1 MYNELGHYFLVLS
14 IFVALTYNKRPAA
27 ISLYFFLFT
36 ISFFGILSC
45 YISSDFFNYNVF
57 TNSNAN
63 APLFYKISGTWSNH
77 EGSLLLWCWILSF
90 YGFFLGHRVRPCNV
104 SKRGRSKNLFFFRRP
119 LVAFR
124 SASFI
129 KKENKQFRH
138 HLLQNLFGTINH
150 KSSLE
155 SQSQAAPSGIVQELS
170 DKRLKDGVNAE
181 ENKRPIRLKKG
192 KELKKKKYRFFF
204 LLYALCNNLDFFFL
218 AQNANNK
225 VSFIDERRIYMG
237 IALFFSIFL
246 LASSNPFVR
255 ISFVCTKSLAELNPV
270 LQDPILAIHPPCIYA
285 GYVASAIGFC
295 LCLAKIMNGISAL
308 YLPMRRES
316 KAEIFD
322 AFFRITNKLI
332 TQENAKKI
340 LKNLFENTC
349 SLYPSF
355 AFILLRNRSLL
366 GLRHLVS
373 PSSLWSKERLNL
385 TKSQWTKRV
394 VHKANTAFLYFGWT
408 RSANKVVSGPQYHGW
423 KQIQIW
429 ILTCW
434 CFLTVGILLGSWW
447 AYHELGWGGWWFW
460 DPVENASFMPW
471 LLATACIHSVIFPK
485 LNYWTLFLN
494 MVTFLCRVLGTFFVR
509 SGLLTSVHSF
519 ATDSTRGIFLW
530 FFFLNITS
538 ISLMFFFQM
547 KRQSSTRLIGA
558 FSDLS
563 LNQSLRT
570 PKPVNRIL
578 WYSRRSTL
586 FVHLRQFTR
595 LSKLMEDEE
604 GHDKLI
610 GYKASKIHKEKKLF
624 FWAKERKS

>member
-27 ISLYFFLFT
+27 ISLYFFFFT
-36 ISFFGILSC
+36 ISFFGILFC
-45 YISSDFFNYNVF
+45 YISSDFSNYNVF

-77 EGSLLLWCWILSF
+77 EGSLLLWCWLLSF
-90 YGFFLGHRVRPCNV
+90 YGFFFGHRVRPCNI
-104 SKRGRSKNLFFFRRP
+104 SQRGRSKNLLFFRRP
-119 LVAFR
+119 LVVTFR
-124 SASFI
+124 FVSFI
-129 KKENKQFRH
+129 KKENKQFGH
-138 HLLQNLFGTINH
+138 HLWQNLFGTINR
-150 KSSLE
+150 KSSLQ
-155 SQSQAAPSGIVQELS
+155 SQSKAALSGIVQEPS
-170 DKRLKDGVNAE
+170 DKRLENGANAR
-181 ENKRPIRLKKG
+181 ENKRPIIRLKKW
-192 KELKKKKYRFFF
+192 KELKKRKSRFSF
-204 LLYALCNNLDFFFL
+204 LLYALYNNLDFLFL
-218 AQNANNK
+218 AQNANDK
-225 VSFIDERRIYMG
+225 VSFIYERRIYMG

-295 LCLAKIMNGISAL
+295 LCLTKIMNGLSAL

-316 KAEIFD
+316 KAKMFD
-322 AFFRITNKLI
+322 VFSRITNKLI

-340 LKNLFENTC
+340 IKNIVENIC
-349 SLYPSF
+349 SLHPSF
-355 AFILLRNRSLL
+355 AFILLRNRSLPR
-366 GLRHLVS
+366 LRRLVS
-373 PSSLWSKERLNL
+373 PSWLWPKKQRLNL
-385 TKSQWTKRV
+385 TKSLFTKPV
-394 VHKANTAFLYFGWT
+394 VRNANTAFLHFGWT
-408 RSANKVVSGPQYHGW
+408 RSANKVVSGPQYYGW
-423 KQIQIW
+423 KQIKIW

-471 LLATACIHSVIFPK
+471 LLATACIHSVILPK

-509 SGLLTSVHSF
+509 SGLLASVHSF

-530 FFFLNITS
+530 FFFLLITS

-547 KRQSSTRLIGA
+547 KQQSSTRLVGP
-558 FSDLS
+558 LS
-563 LNQSLRT
+563 NLPLNQDLRAQ
-570 PKPVNRIL
+570 KPVNQIL

-586 FVHLRQFTR
+586 FVHLPKFTR
-595 LSKLMEDEE
+595 LSKLMEDEK
-604 GHDKLI
+604 GHDKVI
-610 GYKASKIHKEKKLF
+610 VYKASKIHK
-624 FWAKERKS
+624 

>member
-27 ISLYFFLFT
+27 ISLYFFFFT
-36 ISFFGILSC
+36 ISFFGILFC
-45 YISSDFFNYNVF
+45 YISSDFSNYNVF

-90 YGFFLGHRVRPCNV
+90 YGFFFGHRVRPCNV
-104 SKRGRSKNLFFFRRP
+104 SKRGRSKNIFFFRRP

-124 SASFI
+124 FASFI

-150 KSSLE
+150 KRSLK
-155 SQSQAAPSGIVQELS
+155 SQSKAAPSGIVQEPS
-170 DKRLKDGVNAE
+170 DKRLENGANAR
-181 ENKRPIRLKKG
+181 ENKRPIIRLKKW
-192 KELKKKKYRFFF
+192 KELKKKKSRFFF
-204 LLYALCNNLDFFFL
+204 LLYALCNNLDSLFL
-218 AQNANNK
+218 AQNANDK

-295 LCLAKIMNGISAL
+295 LCLTKIMNGISAL

-316 KAEIFD
+316 KAEMFD
-322 AFFRITNKLI
+322 ALSRITNKLI
-332 TQENAKKI
+332 TGENAKKI
-340 LKNLFENTC
+340 LKNIFENTC
-349 SLYPSF
+349 SLHPSF
-355 AFILLRNRSLL
+355 AFILLRNRSLP

-394 VHKANTAFLYFGWT
+394 VRKANTAFLHFGWT
-408 RSANKVVSGPQYHGW
+408 RCANKVVSGPQYHGW

-471 LLATACIHSVIFPK
+471 LLATACIHSVILPK

-494 MVTFLCRVLGTFFVR
+494 MVTFLCCVLGTFFVR
-509 SGLLTSVHSF
+509 SGLLASVHSF

-530 FFFLNITS
+530 FFFLLITS

-547 KRQSSTRLIGA
+547 KQQSSTGLVGA
-558 FSDLS
+558 LSDLPS
-563 LNQSLRT
+563 NQGLRA
-570 PKPVNRIL
+570 PKPVNQIL

-586 FVHLRQFTR
+586 FVHLRKFTR

-610 GYKASKIHKEKKLF
+610 VCIQSK
-624 FWAKERKS
+624 

>member
-1 MYNELGHYFLVLS
+1 M
-14 IFVALTYNKRPAA
+14 
-27 ISLYFFLFT
+27 
-36 ISFFGILSC
+36 
-45 YISSDFFNYNVF
+45 DFFWVIGFDPAMFHNKGA
-57 TNSNAN
+57 T
-63 APLFYKISGTWSNH
+63 KIY
-77 EGSLLLWCWILSF
+77 I
-90 YGFFLGHRVRPCNV
+90 FFC
-104 SKRGRSKNLFFFRRP
+104 RP

-124 SASFI
+124 FASFI
-129 KKENKQFRH
+129 KRENKQFGH
-138 HLLQNLFGTINH
+138 HLWQNLFGTINR
-150 KSSLE
+150 KSSLR
-155 SQSQAAPSGIVQELS
+155 SQSKAAPSGIVQEPS
-170 DKRLKDGVNAE
+170 DKRLENGANAR
-181 ENKRPIRLKKG
+181 ENKRPIMRLKKW
-192 KELKKKKYRFFF
+192 KELKKKKSRFFF
-204 LLYALCNNLDFFFL
+204 LLYALCNNLDSSFL
-218 AQNANNK
+218 AQNANDK

-255 ISFVCTKSLAELNPV
+255 ISFVCTKSLAESNPV

-295 LCLAKIMNGISAL
+295 LCLTKIMNGISAL

-316 KAEIFD
+316 KAEMFD
-322 AFFRITNKLI
+322 AFSRITNKLI

-340 LKNLFENTC
+340 LKNIFENTC
-349 SLYPSF
+349 SLHPSF
-355 AFILLRNRSLL
+355 AFISPRNRSLPR
-366 GLRHLVS
+366 LRHLVS
-373 PSSLWSKERLNL
+373 SSSLRSKERLNF

-394 VHKANTAFLYFGWT
+394 VRKANTAFLHFGWT
-408 RSANKVVSGPQYHGW
+408 RGANKVVSGPQYHGW

-471 LLATACIHSVIFPK
+471 LLATACIHSVILPK

-509 SGLLTSVHSF
+509 SGLLASVHSF

-530 FFFLNITS
+530 FFFLLITS

-547 KRQSSTRLIGA
+547 KQQSSTRLVGA
-558 FSDLS
+558 LSDLP
-563 LNQSLRT
+563 LNQGLRA
-570 PKPVNRIL
+570 PKLVNQIL

-586 FVHLRQFTR
+586 FVHLRKFTR
-595 LSKLMEDEE
+595 LSKLMGDEE

-610 GYKASKIHKEKKLF
+610 VYKASKIHK
-624 FWAKERKS
+624 

>member
-1 MYNELGHYFLVLS
+1 
-14 IFVALTYNKRPAA
+14 
-27 ISLYFFLFT
+27 
-36 ISFFGILSC
+36 
-45 YISSDFFNYNVF
+45 
-57 TNSNAN
+57 
-63 APLFYKISGTWSNH
+63 
-77 EGSLLLWCWILSF
+77 
-90 YGFFLGHRVRPCNV
+90 
-104 SKRGRSKNLFFFRRP
+104 
-119 LVAFR
+119 
-124 SASFI
+124 
-129 KKENKQFRH
+129 
-138 HLLQNLFGTINH
+138 
-150 KSSLE
+150 
-155 SQSQAAPSGIVQELS
+155 
-170 DKRLKDGVNAE
+170 
-181 ENKRPIRLKKG
+181 
-192 KELKKKKYRFFF
+192 
-204 LLYALCNNLDFFFL
+204 LLYALCNNLDSLFL

-340 LKNLFENTC
+340 LKNIFENTC
-349 SLYPSF
+349 SLHPSF
-355 AFILLRNRSLL
+355 AFILRSNRSLL

-373 PSSLWSKERLNL
+373 PSPLRSKERLNL

-394 VHKANTAFLYFGWT
+394 VRKANTAFLHFGWT
-408 RSANKVVSGPQYHGW
+408 RSANKGVSGPQCHGW

-471 LLATACIHSVIFPK
+471 LLATACIHSVILPK

-530 FFFLNITS
+530 FFFLLITS

-547 KRQSSTRLIGA
+547 KQQSSTRLVGA
-558 FSDLS
+558 LSDLPS
-563 LNQSLRT
+563 NQSLKA
-570 PKPVNRIL
+570 PKPVNQIL

-586 FVHLRQFTR
+586 FVHLRKFTR

-610 GYKASKIHKEKKLF
+610 VYKASKIHK
-624 FWAKERKS
+624 

>member
-14 IFVALTYNKRPAA
+14 IFVVLTYNKRPAA
-27 ISLYFFLFT
+27 ISLYFFFLT
-36 ISFFGILSC
+36 ISFFGILFC
-45 YISSDFFNYNVF
+45 YISSDFSNYNVF

-104 SKRGRSKNLFFFRRP
+104 SQRGRSKNLVFFCRP

-124 SASFI
+124 FASFI
-129 KKENKQFRH
+129 KKGNKQFGH
-138 HLLQNLFGTINH
+138 HLWQNLFDTINR
-150 KSSLE
+150 KSSLK
-155 SQSQAAPSGIVQELS
+155 SQSKAVPLGIVQEPS
-170 DKRLKDGVNAE
+170 DKRVKNGANAR
-181 ENKRPIRLKKG
+181 ENKRPIIRLKKW
-192 KELKKKKYRFFF
+192 KELKRKKYRFFF
-204 LLYALCNNLDFFFL
+204 LLYALCNNLDFLFL
-218 AQNANNK
+218 AQNANDKGN
-225 VSFIDERRIYMG
+225 FIDARRIYMD

-246 LASSNPFVR
+246 LASSNSFVR

-295 LCLAKIMNGISAL
+295 LCLTKIMNAISAL

-316 KAEIFD
+316 KAKMFD
-322 AFFRITNKLI
+322 ALSRVTNKLI

-340 LKNLFENTC
+340 LKNIFENNC
-349 SLYPSF
+349 CYLHPSF
-355 AFILLRNRSLL
+355 AFILLHNRSLL
-366 GLRHLVS
+366 RLRHLVS
-373 PSSLWSKERLNL
+373 PFSLWSKERLNL

-394 VHKANTAFLYFGWT
+394 VRKANTVFLHFGWT
-408 RSANKVVSGPQYHGW
+408 RGANKVVSGPQYQYQGW

-429 ILTCW
+429 ILICW

-471 LLATACIHSVIFPK
+471 LLATACIHSVILPK

-509 SGLLTSVHSF
+509 SGLLASVHSF
-519 ATDSTRGIFLW
+519 ATDYTRGIFLW
-530 FFFLNITS
+530 FFFLLITS

-547 KRQSSTRLIGA
+547 KQQSSTRLIGA
-558 FSDLS
+558 LSDLP
-563 LNQSLRT
+563 LNQGPQA
-570 PKPVNRIL
+570 PKPVNQIL

-586 FVHLRQFTR
+586 FVHLRKFTR

-610 GYKASKIHKEKKLF
+610 VYKASKIQK
-624 FWAKERKS
+624 

>member
-27 ISLYFFLFT
+27 ISLYFFFFT
-36 ISFFGILSC
+36 ISFFGILFC
-45 YISSDFFNYNVF
+45 YISSDFSNYNVF

-90 YGFFLGHRVRPCNV
+90 YGFFLGHRVQPCNV
-104 SKRGRSKNLFFFRRP
+104 SKRGRSKYIFFFRRP
-119 LVAFR
+119 LVASC
-124 SASFI
+124 SAFFI
-129 KKENKQFRH
+129 KKENKQFGH
-138 HLLQNLFGTINH
+138 HLLQNLFGTRNR
-150 KSSLE
+150 KSSLK
-155 SQSQAAPSGIVQELS
+155 SQSKAAPSGIVQEPS
-170 DKRLKDGVNAE
+170 DKRLENGANAR
-181 ENKRPIRLKKG
+181 ENKRPIIRLKKW
-192 KELKKKKYRFFF
+192 KELKKKKSRFFF
-204 LLYALCNNLDFFFL
+204 LLYALCNNLDSLFL
-218 AQNANNK
+218 AQNANDK

-295 LCLAKIMNGISAL
+295 LCLTKIMNGISAL

-316 KAEIFD
+316 KAEMFD
-322 AFFRITNKLI
+322 AFFCIINKLI

-340 LKNLFENTC
+340 LKNIFENTS
-349 SLYPSF
+349 SLHPSF
-355 AFILLRNRSLL
+355 AFILLHNRSLPR
-366 GLRHLVS
+366 LRHLVS
-373 PSSLWSKERLNL
+373 SSSLQLKERLNL

-394 VHKANTAFLYFGWT
+394 VRKANTAFLHFGWT
-408 RSANKVVSGPQYHGW
+408 CSANKVVSGPQYHGW

-471 LLATACIHSVIFPK
+471 LLATACIHSVILPK

-509 SGLLTSVHSF
+509 SGLLASVHSL

-530 FFFLNITS
+530 FFFLLITS

-547 KRQSSTRLIGA
+547 KQQSSTRLVGTL
-558 FSDLS
+558 SDLL
-563 LNQSLRT
+563 LNQGLRV
-570 PKPVNRIL
+570 PKPVNQIL

-586 FVHLRQFTR
+586 FVHLRKFTR
-595 LSKLMEDEE
+595 LSKLIEDEE

-610 GYKASKIHKEKKLF
+610 VYKASKIHK
-624 FWAKERKS
+624 

>member
-27 ISLYFFLFT
+27 ISLYFFCFT
-36 ISFFGILSC
+36 ISFFGILFC
-45 YISSDFFNYNVF
+45 YISSDFSNYNVF

-104 SKRGRSKNLFFFRRP
+104 SKRGRSKNIFFFRRP

-124 SASFI
+124 FACFI

-138 HLLQNLFGTINH
+138 HLLQNLFGTINC
-150 KSSLE
+150 KSFLK
-155 SQSQAAPSGIVQELS
+155 SQSKAAPSGIVQEPS
-170 DKRLKDGVNAE
+170 DKRLENGVNARD
-181 ENKRPIRLKKG
+181 NKRPIRLKKW
-192 KELKKKKYRFFF
+192 KE
-204 LLYALCNNLDFFFL
+204 LYALCNNLDSLFL
-218 AQNANNK
+218 AQNANDK

-316 KAEIFD
+316 KAEMFN
-322 AFFRITNKLI
+322 AFSRITNKLI
-332 TQENAKKI
+332 TQENAKKTR
-340 LKNLFENTC
+340 KNIFENTS
-349 SLYPSF
+349 SLRPSF
-355 AFILLRNRSLL
+355 AFILRSNRSLL

-373 PSSLWSKERLNL
+373 PSSLWSKEWLNL

-394 VHKANTAFLYFGWT
+394 VRKANTAFLHFGWT

-471 LLATACIHSVIFPK
+471 LLATACIHSVILPK

-494 MVTFLCRVLGTFFVR
+494 MLTFLCCVLGTFFVR
-509 SGLLTSVHSF
+509 SGLLASVHSF

-530 FFFLNITS
+530 FFFLLITS

-547 KRQSSTRLIGA
+547 KQQSSTRLVGA
-558 FSDLS
+558 LSDLPS
-563 LNQSLRT
+563 NQGLRAQ
-570 PKPVNRIL
+570 KPVNQIL
-578 WYSRRSTL
+578 WYSRRSAL
-586 FVHLRQFTR
+586 FVHLRKFTR
-595 LSKLMEDEE
+595 LSKLIEDEE
-604 GHDKLI
+604 GHDKVI
-610 GYKASKIHKEKKLF
+610 VYKASKIHK
-624 FWAKERKS
+624 

>member
-1 MYNELGHYFLVLS
+1 
-14 IFVALTYNKRPAA
+14 
-27 ISLYFFLFT
+27 
-36 ISFFGILSC
+36 
-45 YISSDFFNYNVF
+45 
-57 TNSNAN
+57 
-63 APLFYKISGTWSNH
+63 
-77 EGSLLLWCWILSF
+77 
-90 YGFFLGHRVRPCNV
+90 
-104 SKRGRSKNLFFFRRP
+104 
-119 LVAFR
+119 
-124 SASFI
+124 
-129 KKENKQFRH
+129 
-138 HLLQNLFGTINH
+138 
-150 KSSLE
+150 
-155 SQSQAAPSGIVQELS
+155 
-170 DKRLKDGVNAE
+170 
-181 ENKRPIRLKKG
+181 
-192 KELKKKKYRFFF
+192 
-204 LLYALCNNLDFFFL
+204 L

-285 GYVASAIGFC
+285 GYVASAISFC
-295 LCLAKIMNGISAL
+295 LCPAKIMNALSAL

-316 KAEIFD
+316 KAELFD

-340 LKNLFENTC
+340 LKNIFENTC
-349 SLYPSF
+349 SLHPSF
-355 AFILLRNRSLL
+355 AFILLRNKSLL

-373 PSSLWSKERLNL
+373 PSPLRSKERLNL

-394 VHKANTAFLYFGWT
+394 VRKANTAFLYFGWT
-408 RSANKVVSGPQYHGW
+408 RSANKGVSGPQYHGW

-471 LLATACIHSVIFPK
+471 LLATACIHSVILPK

-530 FFFLNITS
+530 FFFLLITS

-547 KRQSSTRLIGA
+547 KQQSSTRLVGA
-558 FSDLS
+558 LSDLPS
-563 LNQSLRT
+563 NQSLKA
-570 PKPVNRIL
+570 PKPVNQIS

-586 FVHLRQFTR
+586 FVHLRKFTH

-610 GYKASKIHKEKKLF
+610 VYKASKIDK
-624 FWAKERKS
+624 

>member
-27 ISLYFFLFT
+27 IPLYFFFFT
-36 ISFFGILSC
+36 ISFFGILFC
-45 YISSDFFNYNVF
+45 NISSDFSNYNVF

-104 SKRGRSKNLFFFRRP
+104 SKRGRSKKLFFFRRP
-119 LVAFR
+119 LVAFC

-129 KKENKQFRH
+129 KKENKQFGH
-138 HLLQNLFGTINH
+138 HLLQNLFGTINR

-155 SQSQAAPSGIVQELS
+155 SQSEVAPSGIVQEPS
-170 DKRLKDGVNAE
+170 DKKLENGANAR
-181 ENKRPIRLKKG
+181 ENKRPIIRLKKW
-192 KELKKKKYRFFF
+192 KELKKKKSRFFF
-204 LLYALCNNLDFFFL
+204 LLYALCNNLDSLFL
-218 AQNANNK
+218 AQNANDK

-295 LCLAKIMNGISAL
+295 LCLTKIMNGISAL
-308 YLPMRRES
+308 YLPMRRKS
-316 KAEIFD
+316 KAEMFE
-322 AFFRITNKLI
+322 AFSRITNKLI

-340 LKNLFENTC
+340 LKNIFENTC
-349 SLYPSF
+349 SLHPSF
-355 AFILLRNRSLL
+355 AFILRSNKSLPR
-366 GLRHLVS
+366 LRHLVS

-385 TKSQWTKRV
+385 TKSLWTKRV
-394 VHKANTAFLYFGWT
+394 VREANTAFLHFGWT

-471 LLATACIHSVIFPK
+471 LLATACIHSVILPK

-494 MVTFLCRVLGTFFVR
+494 MVTFLCCVLGTFFVR
-509 SGLLTSVHSF
+509 SGLLASVHSF

-530 FFFLNITS
+530 FFFLLITS

-547 KRQSSTRLIGA
+547 KQQSSTRLVGA
-558 FSDLS
+558 LSDLP
-563 LNQSLRT
+563 LNQGPRA
-570 PKPVNRIL
+570 PKPVNQIL

-586 FVHLRQFTR
+586 FVHLRKFTR
-595 LSKLMEDEE
+595 LLKLMEDE
-604 GHDKLI
+604 K
-610 GYKASKIHKEKKLF
+610 KAMTN
-624 FWAKERKS
+624 